1 MHNRPTSGFKVESW
15 WRTTLWTAPC
25 RRERGVV
32 CSAHHI
38 SYVHLWKDRCLVIV
52 VLVTLYHNMPI
63 IVLPTVVA
71 LHHPC
76 NMWFQSA
83 LCWVPWVAS
92 VQKYLSEG
100 SHRWSITWRFL
111 CQICTALEAVLLKLH
126 VKLTPGWALIQV
138 NFDPIKEIEP
148 KVRGGRSFVSGCS
161 FARLRYIVYK
171 EEVTGGK
178 VHVYNRKNIW

>member
-1 MHNRPTSGFKVESW
+1 MK
-15 WRTTLWTAPC
+15 
-25 RRERGVV
+25 
-32 CSAHHI
+32 
-38 SYVHLWKDRCLVIV
+38 RCLVIV

-76 NMWFQSA
+76 NTWFQSA

-92 VQKYLSEG
+92 VQEYLSEG
-100 SHRWSITWRFL
+100 SLRWSITWRFL